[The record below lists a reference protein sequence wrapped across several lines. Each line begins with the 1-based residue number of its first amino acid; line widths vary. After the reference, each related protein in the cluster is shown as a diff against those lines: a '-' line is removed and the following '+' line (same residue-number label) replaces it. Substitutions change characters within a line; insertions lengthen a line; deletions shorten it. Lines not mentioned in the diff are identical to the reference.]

1 MVQSDEN
8 GPTDSIQQVR
18 EMFAD
23 EVKNN
28 GDLYDPIDVERV
40 ATDDYTVERYL
51 KHHKGD
57 LEKGYNML
65 VEAMRW
71 RRSFGVNHIKRTDFP
86 KEYFETGE
94 AHLYTTDQ
102 NGVSTVYL
110 RVKLHKKINELNTL
124 SQKFLVYLF
133 EKCEQEGR
141 QSGKG
146 YGLIWDCYGGNLFN
160 VDLELLQF
168 LTNIWINYYP
178 GGTKYVLLHELPWIL
193 RAIYRLA
200 RSWMPEHLREQIC
213 FASKGDIGSFVGSQS
228 LPDYLNGQCKTN
240 YKKAPVDCKPM
251 KDFIIKESIEPEGA
265 KKFLDHYKNWLETP
279 FRV

>member
-1 MVQSDEN
+1 MDTKTNYKKAPVDCKPMKDFIIKE
-8 GPTDSIQQVR
+8 SI
-18 EMFAD
+18 EPEGAKKFLD
-23 EVKNN
+23 HYKNW
-28 GDLYDPIDVERV
+28 
-40 ATDDYTVERYL
+40 
-51 KHHKGD
+51 
-57 LEKGYNML
+57 LETP
-65 VEAMRW
+65 
-71 RRSFGVNHIKRTDFP
+71 S
-86 KEYFETGE
+86 
-94 AHLYTTDQ
+94 
-102 NGVSTVYL
+102 
-110 RVKLHKKINELNTL
+110 RVKGITKKPDIKE
-124 SQKFLVYLF
+124 
-133 EKCEQEGR
+133 
-141 QSGKG
+141 

-240 YKKAPVDCKPM
+240 YKKAPVDCKSM

-265 KKFLDHYKNWLETP
+265 KKFL
-279 FRV
+279 